1 MGLLYLT
8 FSLPLTKR
16 EQKINQGPFV
26 HSIKLERNFKA
37 LDTKYTQER
46 FILNTYVLLSSE

>member
-26 HSIKLERNFKA
+26 QSIKVEKNFKA
-37 LDTKYTQER
+37 LYTTYTQER
-46 FILNTYVLLSSE
+46 FILKMYNTRK